1 LFYPHN
7 SENVAKLME
16 DIFAFRKKEE
26 EAADE

>member
-7 SENVAKLME
+7 SEKATKLME
-16 DIFAFRKKEE
+16 DIFAFKQKEK